1 MRGMVQLYTGENKG
15 KTTAAAGLALRALGN
30 GMRVLFVQFMKSVF
44 SGEVEMLKR
53 CGGERIAVLR
63 KWDDSFIIGP
73 PGANQIAL
81 AESLWDETMARM
93 ESFAPDLLVLDE
105 IAVALRY
112 GLLKETRV
120 LKFLKE
126 RPENLEVVM
135 TGQGASQAL
144 IDASD
149 LVTEMCKIK
158 HYYDKGVM
166 ARKGIEY

>member
-1 MRGMVQLYTGENKG
+1 MQLYTGENKG

-30 GMRVLFVQFMKSVF
+30 DMKVLFVQFMKSVF

-53 CGGERIAVLR
+53 CGDDRVEVLR

-73 PGANQIAL
+73 PSDRQVAL
-81 AESLWDETMARM
+81 AESLWQETMAQIGR
-93 ESFAPDLLVLDE
+93 FAPDLLVLDE
-105 IAVALRY
+105 ICVALHY
-112 GLLKETRV
+112 GLLEEETV
-120 LKFLKE
+120 LKFLKN
-126 RPENLEVVM
+126 RPESLEVVM

-144 IDASD
+144 IEASD

-158 HYYDKGVM
+158 HYYDKGVL

>member
-53 CGGERIAVLR
+53 CGGGKIAVLR

-73 PGANQIAL
+73 PSDNQIAL

-105 IAVALRY
+105 IAVALHY
-112 GLLKETRV
+112 GLLKEATV